1 MNTWKD
7 LFMGLVETI
16 KNGGDEPMEEIKE
29 EKIVE
34 ESAPDM
40 TNTAPAVEN
49 APEAH
54 DEEPV
59 DVLADELREAMKAAG
74 LDPEDKAAQKAFMA
88 GMAFSEDAK
97 EEAPAEDA
105 CKDAEAADAC
115 KDTAQDSAPVFDK
128 AMAAALYTAAE
139 EVAPFVGKIS
149 NPFTFDSAADI
160 YKKALD
166 AKGVEVAGVDPSAY
180 GAMVK
185 MLTKAAPIMDAATVE
200 EDPMN
205 DVLRGIKSR

>member
-1 MNTWKD
+1 M
-7 LFMGLVETI
+7 
-16 KNGGDEPMEEIKE
+16 KE
-29 EKIVE
+29 D
-34 ESAPDM
+34 SAPDM
-40 TNTAPAVEN
+40 TNTSPAVEN
-49 APEAH
+49 APEVTTETK

-88 GMAFSEDAK
+88 GIAYAKPTEDAK
-97 EEAPAEDA
+97 DEAPTED
-105 CKDAEAADAC
+105 KC

-139 EVAPFVGKIS
+139 EVAPYVGKIS
-149 NPFTFDSAADI
+149 NPFAFDSAADI

-166 AKGVEVAGVDPSAY
+166 ARGVEVEGVDPSAF

-185 MLTKAAPIMDAATVE
+185 MLTKAAPIMNAAPDN
-200 EDPMN
+200 DPMN